1 MRIKEDGVQNVAQMF
16 VQDVYF
22 YNFLLFSCS
31 KQEMTLPLKWYSVIR
46 KSKL

>member
-22 YNFLLFSCS
+22 YNLLLFF
-31 KQEMTLPLKWYSVIR
+31 LF
-46 KSKL
+46 